1 MSQISGPTPTKRTL
15 RTRPPKKWSPGR
27 DELDLRS
34 LIFGVLLA
42 AIVWPLLV
50 LLLWFGTRHLGKEAV
65 DPSLKVDRAKP
76 KFDVSVVDDF
86 IMPSKPPEKPQQ
98 QFVETNPD
106 APENIPDKTNNF
118 GARNTQASQEKP
130 NPEANGDRAATEGKK
145 DFQSNQVVN
154 GELQPPSEAP
164 PPEPPPTPEI
174 AAALEKASTANK
186 AENPL
191 PGVEKLEGLN
201 PNGFG
206 MNKAERTDNVTNS
219 QEKVEGAKEAPL
231 TVGQMSPSQPRID
244 PRKPQ
249 PRVRLD
255 KPNTRPAIFQENR
268 LGSRNNGPASFD
280 SRWSNYGAYL
290 SRMSEAIQMQFDQL
304 MFNSGIHPPNGSVV
318 VVKLRIDK
326 TGTIT
331 EIIET
336 PATNTGGSQYENICK
351 TALTSRSPYGEW
363 TDDMVA
369 MLGDSQVMTWTFYYG
384 DPP

>member
-1 MSQISGPTPTKRTL
+1 MSQISGPTPLKKTP
-15 RTRPPKKWSPGR
+15 RTRNVKWSPGR
-27 DELDLRS
+27 DEFDPRS
-34 LIFGVLLA
+34 VIFGVLLA
-42 AIVWPLLV
+42 ALIWPTLL
-50 LLLWFGTRHLGKEAV
+50 LLLWLATRHLGNETI
-65 DPSLKVDRAKP
+65 DPSLKVARAKP
-76 KFDVSVVDDF
+76 KFEVSVVDDF
-86 IMPSKPPEKPQQ
+86 IMPSKPQKPPL
-98 QFVETNPD
+98 QFVETNPE

-130 NPEANGDRAATEGKK
+130 NPDANGDRAATEGKK

-154 GELQPPSEAP
+154 GELQPPREAP

-174 AAALEKASTANK
+174 AAALEKASAANK

-191 PGVEKLEGLN
+191 PGVEKMEGLN

-206 MNKAERTDNVTNS
+206 MNKAENSDNVTKS
-219 QEKVEGAKEAPL
+219 DQKVEGVKDAPL

-249 PRVRLD
+249 PRLRLD
-255 KPNTRPAIFQENR
+255 KPNTRPAIFQENK

-280 SRWSNYGAYL
+280 SRWSDYGAYL
-290 SRMSEAIQMQFDQL
+290 SRMSEAVQMQWEHMLFQ
-304 MFNSGIHPPNGSVV
+304 SGIKPPNGSVV
-318 VVKLRIDK
+318 VVKFRMDK
-326 TGTIT
+326 TGAIA

-336 PATNTGGSQYENICK
+336 PATNTGGTQYQSICV
-351 TALTSRSPYGEW
+351 TAMTSRAPYGVW

-369 MLGDSQVMTWTFYYG
+369 ILGDSQVMTWTFYYG